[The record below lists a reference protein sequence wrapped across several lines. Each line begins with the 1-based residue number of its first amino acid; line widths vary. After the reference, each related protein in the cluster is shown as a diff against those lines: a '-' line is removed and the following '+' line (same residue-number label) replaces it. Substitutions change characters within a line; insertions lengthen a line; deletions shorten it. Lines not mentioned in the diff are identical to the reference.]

1 MAGDNRFTADVLDPS
16 GSTDHAATYA
26 GFIKYSVAL
35 GIACFVVLTSL
46 CVFAFAASGRAVAD
60 AGLRR
65 VDHWP
70 AGQSIVDLRIGT
82 GKWLLSGGVAA
93 VFALLAAMGGGL
105 NLPPARA

>member
-35 GIACFVVLTSL
+35 GIACFVILTSL
-46 CVFAFAASGRAVAD
+46 CIFAFAPSGALSMTLGFG
-60 AGLRR
+60 GLIIGLLSVV
-65 VDHWP
+65 VD
-70 AGQSIVDLRIGT
+70 IRIGS

-93 VFALLAAMGGGL
+93 VFALLAAM
-105 NLPPARA
+105 AVV

>member
-35 GIACFVVLTSL
+35 GIACFVILTSL
-46 CVFAFAASGRAVAD
+46 CVFAFAPSGALSMTLGFG
-60 AGLRR
+60 GLIIGLLS
-65 VDHWP
+65 V
-70 AGQSIVDLRIGT
+70 IVDIRIGS

-93 VFALLAAMGGGL
+93 VFALLAAM
-105 NLPPARA
+105 AVV

>member
-46 CVFAFAASGRAVAD
+46 CVFAFAPSGALSLTLGFG
-60 AGLRR
+60 GLIIGLLTVIIDIR
-65 VDHWP
+65 
-70 AGQSIVDLRIGT
+70 LGT

-93 VFALLAAMGGGL
+93 VFALLAAM
-105 NLPPARA
+105 AVV

>member
-46 CVFAFAASGRAVAD
+46 CVFAFAAPGALSLMLGFG
-60 AGLRR
+60 GLIIGLL
-65 VDHWP
+65 
-70 AGQSIVDLRIGT
+70 AIVIDLRIGS

-93 VFALLAAMGGGL
+93 VFALLAAM
-105 NLPPARA
+105 AVV

>member
-35 GIACFVVLTSL
+35 GIACFVILTSL
-46 CVFAFAASGRAVAD
+46 CIFAFAPSGALSMTLGFG
-60 AGLRR
+60 GLIIGLLS
-65 VDHWP
+65 V
-70 AGQSIVDLRIGT
+70 IVDIRIGS

-93 VFALLAAMGGGL
+93 VFALLAAM
-105 NLPPARA
+105 AVV

>member
-46 CVFAFAASGRAVAD
+46 CVFAFAPSGALSLTLGFG
-60 AGLRR
+60 GLIIGLLT
-65 VDHWP
+65 V
-70 AGQSIVDLRIGT
+70 IVDIRLGT

-93 VFALLAAMGGGL
+93 VFALLAAM
-105 NLPPARA
+105 AVV